1 MTNYD
6 HVQYQKTRRIRRA
19 VYVTP
24 LVLAFTVAV
33 ASSAHAEHVIPPQV
47 PADIQ
52 VTRDNRAFLEG
63 HAAGTQDYICLPSVS
78 GFAWTFFGPQAT
90 LFNHEM
96 KQIITHFL
104 SPNPFEGGMGRA
116 TWQDSQDTSV
126 VWAKTTGTTTDGNFV
141 RPGAIPWLRLQVVG
155 AQDGPTNGDKLTDTS
170 FIQRVNTAGGSAP
183 ADGCA
188 GSADVGKTALVPY
201 KADYV
206 FYRYADRDHDN

>member
-1 MTNYD
+1 MARLTRSATRVKERMLLTNYD
-6 HVQYQKTRRIRRA
+6 HVQHQKTRRIRRA

-78 GFAWTFFGPQAT
+78 GFAWTFFRAT
-90 LFNHEM
+90 GHLVQPRDEANHHAHSSAP
-96 KQIITHFL
+96 TR
-104 SPNPFEGGMGRA
+104 SRAASGRA

-126 VWAKTTGTTTDGNFV
+126 VWAKTAPGLPPTATSSGRVRSRGFGFKWSALRTD
-141 RPGAIPWLRLQVVG
+141 RPTAI
-155 AQDGPTNGDKLTDTS
+155 S
-170 FIQRVNTAGGSAP
+170 
-183 ADGCA
+183 
-188 GSADVGKTALVPY
+188 
-201 KADYV
+201 
-206 FYRYADRDHDN
+206 